1 MIIVGDVHGQML
13 MLEKLLESF
22 DAGTEVCFVGDLV
35 DRGPRSREVVKFVRD
50 HGHSTVLGNHE
61 DMMVTCLMP
70 LIRGEGLGHD
80 FPHDV
85 NNWIRNGGAP
95 TLASYGVVYNGIASL
110 SSSGLVLPQD
120 LVDDVLWMASLPHY
134 LVFEGETD
142 DMGRTLVVSHSG
154 ALSVWSGRDTDAGK
168 GAILWDRDMAFSA
181 QPGTEKLYNVFGH
194 TPMGAPYIMP
204 HLSCIDTG
212 AFHHSG
218 SLTAMEYP
226 SRATVSVGHLLV
238 HPEDAPTANH

>member
-80 FPHDV
+80 FPYDV
-85 NNWIRNGGAP
+85 NNWIRNGGGSHVGQ
-95 TLASYGVVYNGIASL
+95 LRG
-110 SSSGLVLPQD
+110 GLQ
-120 LVDDVLWMASLPHY
+120 
-134 LVFEGETD
+134 
-142 DMGRTLVVSHSG
+142 
-154 ALSVWSGRDTDAGK
+154 RD
-168 GAILWDRDMAFSA
+168 
-181 QPGTEKLYNVFGH
+181 
-194 TPMGAPYIMP
+194 
-204 HLSCIDTG
+204 C
-212 AFHHSG
+212 
-218 SLTAMEYP
+218 
-226 SRATVSVGHLLV
+226 
-238 HPEDAPTANH
+238 